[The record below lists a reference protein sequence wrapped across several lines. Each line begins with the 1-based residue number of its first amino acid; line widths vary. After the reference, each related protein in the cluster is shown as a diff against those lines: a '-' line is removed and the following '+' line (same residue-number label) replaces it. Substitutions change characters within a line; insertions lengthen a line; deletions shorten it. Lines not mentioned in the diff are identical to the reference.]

1 MKKNTVLDKF
11 TLGKTPAAVYLVDK
25 LNENYTRRECNFIL
39 HKVHNFT
46 ENFNEL
52 VAAYNAKQISA
63 RTVASFIEQKL
74 ALLEQ
79 EQLEIIKRGF
89 APLIA
94 DLYKNIIVGLRK
106 KFIRGEMKK
115 AQTDRAVLL
124 LLKNAKAKNSPL
136 LSKRPTTFVLE
147 HDGNLFDILINSF
160 GKVCVIG
167 RDVPEIDSINADIL
181 IEKSHARLAR
191 RTYNKSFS

>member
-63 RTVASFIEQKL
+63 RTVTSFIEQKL

-89 APLIA
+89 VPLIA

-124 LLKNAKAKNSPL
+124 LLKNAKTKNSPL
-136 LSKRPTTFVLE
+136 LSKRPTTFVLA

-181 IEKSHARLAR
+181 IKKSHARLAR
-191 RTYNKSFS
+191 RTDNKF

>member
-52 VAAYNAKQISA
+52 VAAHNAKQISA

-115 AQTDRAVLL
+115 AQTDRAVIL
-124 LLKNAKAKNSPL
+124 LLKNAKTINSPL
-136 LSKRPTTFVLE
+136 LSRRPTTFVLA

-167 RDVPEIDSINADIL
+167 RDVPEIDNINADIL
-181 IEKSHARLAR
+181 IKKSQARLAR
-191 RTYNKSFS
+191 RTDNKS

>member
-52 VAAYNAKQISA
+52 VAAYNAKQISS
-63 RTVASFIEQKL
+63 RTVTSFIEQKL

-79 EQLEIIKRGF
+79 EQLVIIKRGF

-106 KFIRGEMKK
+106 KFIRCEMKK

-147 HDGNLFDILINSF
+147 HDGNLFDILINPF

-167 RDVPEIDSINADIL
+167 RDVPEIDNINADIL

>member
-124 LLKNAKAKNSPL
+124 LLKNAKTKNSPL

-167 RDVPEIDSINADIL
+167 RDVPEIDNINDDIL

-191 RTYNKSFS
+191 RTYNKSLS